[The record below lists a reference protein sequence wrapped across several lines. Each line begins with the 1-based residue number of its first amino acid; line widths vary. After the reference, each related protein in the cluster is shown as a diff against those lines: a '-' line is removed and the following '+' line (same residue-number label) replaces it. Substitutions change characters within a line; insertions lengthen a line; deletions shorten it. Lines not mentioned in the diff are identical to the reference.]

1 MMLKAATTMATAWY
15 RNWRLDYAN
24 TQLCKSLD
32 RFHFF
37 HWYCVLLPFTFNNKL
52 FRMVPVFRTISYYT
66 VSHGCIVEIL
76 ILNWM
81 EITHTKSRQKI
92 KRMAYESNLKN
103 CHKEQQQKMRSKK
116 RFFFVY
122 YFYLY
127 CLRLKKMM
135 EKKSFLICSEHPEII
150 FYLLMTRFNRHRTLQ
165 AIHFI
170 HSCPFNGWHH
180 LWMA

>member
-15 RNWRLDYAN
+15 RNRRLDYAN

-37 HWYCVLLPFTFNNKL
+37 HWHCVLPFTFNNKL

-81 EITHTKSRQKI
+81 EITHKKSRQKM

-103 CHKEQQQKMRSKK
+103 CHKEQQKK
-116 RFFFVY
+116 CVQRRDLFFFSLFLFV
-122 YFYLY
+122 L
-127 CLRLKKMM
+127 CAAEKMM
-135 EKKSFLICSEHPEII
+135 KKKSFLICSVHPEII
-150 FYLLMTRFNRHRTLQ
+150 FYLLMTRFNRHWTLQ